1 MKSQEGSVYD
11 MVCNRFDELVLD
23 QPLSLMEELQE
34 LEKNRISNALQAC
47 KGNRTK
53 AANDLGIGRTLLIH
67 KIKKYKLD

>member
-1 MKSQEGSVYD
+1 MKYKEESVYD

-23 QPLSLMEELQE
+23 QPLSLMEELQV

-47 KGNRTK
+47 NGNRTK
-53 AANDLGIGRTLLIH
+53 AASDLGIGRTLLIH

>member
-1 MKSQEGSVYD
+1 MKYKEESVYD

-23 QPLSLMEELQE
+23 QPLSLMEELQV

-47 KGNRTK
+47 NRTK